1 MKLPGGLPF
10 AKDPKAHSAPALSVE
25 ESENLRAK
33 LADARL
39 QSELYKLIIERYRK
53 FIEDSES
60 KSIAELR
67 QLVRPLDASVTELKI
82 SIQDQFHPYLYQDH
96 FLKAVETGLNTT
108 FSWKSVAMPVSFWVN
123 FADMAR
129 LHAADDIDRA
139 ILLCSLMRALGSDNA
154 RVLIGKNK
162 SAWVGFSFGEKQ
174 YVVDISR
181 KGMNA
186 FNSKDDS
193 LKQFMFTILYS
204 FNDRD
209 YQDFSE
215 G

>member
-10 AKDPKAHSAPALSVE
+10 AKPQTPPPPVLTVE
-25 ESENLRAK
+25 EAEGLRK
-33 LADARL
+33 QLAEARL
-39 QSELYKLIIERYRK
+39 QAELYKLIVERYHK

-67 QLVRPLDASVTELKI
+67 QLVRPLDAAVTELKI

-96 FLKAVETGLNTT
+96 FLKGVEAGLNLV
-108 FSWKSVAMPVSFWVN
+108 FAWKSVSMPVSFWVG
-123 FADMAR
+123 FSDMAR

-162 SAWVGFSFGEKQ
+162 SAWVTFTFADKQ
-174 YVVDISR
+174 YVVDIAR
-181 KGMNA
+181 RAMNA
-186 FNSKDDS
+186 FNPKEDS
-193 LKQFMFTILYS
+193 LKQFMFSILYS